1 MDFVKDIE
9 AVILAGGDYP
19 TCELPLTILREA
31 RFVVCCD
38 GATNEYIARGNMPNA
53 IVGDGDSLS
62 EEYKA
67 RFADIIH
74 HNPDQETNDLTK
86 SVEFLQQRGIRNI
99 AVVGAT
105 GRRED
110 HTIGNIALMAEYLQS
125 GLNVRIYTDYGRFV
139 ACRNKMS
146 FDCNVGQA
154 VSIFNIS
161 AEGFSAEGLM
171 YPLYD
176 FTKWW
181 QGTLNRTTAESFTI
195 SAQGDYIVFIAY

>member
-1 MDFVKDIE
+1 MLDID

-19 TCELPLTILREA
+19 TAELPTQLLHEA
-31 RFVVCCD
+31 PFVACCD
-38 GATNEYIARGNMPNA
+38 GGANEYIARGHMPD
-53 IVGDGDSLS
+53 IIIGDGDSLDPIYR
-62 EEYKA
+62 ERYA
-67 RFADIIH
+67 QLVH

-86 SVEFLQQRGIRNI
+86 AVEFLQQRGVRNI

-110 HTIGNIALMAEYLQS
+110 HAIGNIALMAEYLQM

-139 ACRNKMS
+139 ACRNEMS
-146 FDCNVGQA
+146 FDCNLGQA

-181 QGTLNRTTAESFTI
+181 QGTLNRTTAERFTI
-195 SAQGDYIVFIAY
+195 SAKGDYLVFIAY

>member
-1 MDFVKDIE
+1 MDFVKNIE

-19 TCELPLTILREA
+19 TAELPLTILSKA
-31 RFVVCCD
+31 RYVVCCD
-38 GATNEYIARGNMPNA
+38 GATNEYIAHGNMPDA

-62 EEYKA
+62 EEYRT
-67 RFADIIH
+67 RFADIV
-74 HNPDQETNDLTK
+74 QETNDLTK
-86 SVEFLQQRGIRNI
+86 AVDFLQQRGVRNI

-110 HTIGNIALMAEYLQS
+110 HAIGNIALMAEYLQM

-139 ACRNKMS
+139 ACRNEMS
-146 FDCNVGQA
+146 FDCNLGQA

-181 QGTLNRTTAESFTI
+181 QGTLNRTTAEHFTI
-195 SAQGDYIVFIAY
+195 SAQGDYLVFIAY

>member
-1 MDFVKDIE
+1 MDFINSIE

-31 RFVVCCD
+31 RYVVCCD
-38 GATNEYIARGNMPNA
+38 GATNEYISRGNMPDA

-62 EEYKA
+62 EEYRT
-67 RFADIIH
+67 RFAERVH

-86 SVEFLQQRGIRNI
+86 AVEFLRQRGVQNI

-110 HTIGNIALMAEYLQS
+110 HAIGNIALMAEYLQA
-125 GLNVRIYTDYGRFV
+125 GLNVRIYTDYGVFI
-139 ACRNKMS
+139 ACRDAAT
-146 FDCNVGQA
+146 FDCSVGQA
-154 VSIFNIS
+154 VSIFNFT
-161 AEGFSAEGLM
+161 AEGFTAEGLK

-181 QGTLNRTTAESFTI
+181 QGTLNRTTAERFTI
-195 SAQGDYIVFIAY
+195 SAKGDYLVFVAY